1 MTDARSGERLGQ
13 FWFRRGWKRRWEAEA
28 TRRAQGLNIA
38 VDEWYAFH
46 TNPIFEPL
54 NAMRYT
60 AGRYRALF
68 DEMAR
73 LKPKTVLEIGCAHG
87 LATWLM
93 KDFAET
99 VVGVDIIGSRI
110 ALGRHM
116 FPEVELVAADFAQYL
131 AGLKGRRFDLMV
143 CSHGPVKLPERVFDY
158 CDRYVWIGYRPLN
171 LRETLTGVHK
181 LPGRQLSHS
190 TTIMG
195 KDETG
200 RSPRYWWYYFTR
212 DYLMSARHALANGY
226 SLPL

>member
-1 MTDARSGERLGQ
+1 MTGATSGERLGK
-13 FWFRRGWKRRWEAEA
+13 FWFGRGWKRRWEAEVA
-28 TRRAQGLNIA
+28 RRARGLNLQ

-46 TNPIFEPL
+46 TNPLFEPA

-110 ALGRHM
+110 SLGRHM

-131 AGLKGRRFDLMV
+131 AGLNGKRFDLMV

-171 LRETLTGVHK
+171 LRETLTGAHK

-195 KDETG
+195 KGESG
-200 RSPRYWWYYFTR
+200 RSARYWGHYFTR